1 MNCRNLV
8 LVIVFSSFLCL
19 VIACAAKQPSHP
31 EPDRGGTIVLDAGE
45 WTPVPVPNKVPS
57 PPTPAPPAL
66 APAPVSSIDVPE
78 GLVLITVQA
87 ETSLDYCF
95 TDIGYKSIKT
105 YADSD
110 GLVRI
115 VITPEGHQINCHDT
129 KGNVAVDNGSARYS
143 LLVNNVKLHFV
154 EPEEGGMYYLY
165 VCEDGR
171 VLPTRP

>member
-31 EPDRGGTIVLDAGE
+31 EPNSGTIVLDADEG
-45 WTPVPVPNKVPS
+45 TPVPVPNKVPS
-57 PPTPAPPAL
+57 PPTPAPPAP

-78 GLVLITVQA
+78 GLILITVRA
-87 ETSLDYCF
+87 ETSLGYCF
-95 TDIGYKSIKT
+95 TDIGYKSIKN

-110 GLVRI
+110 GLVRM
-115 VITPEGHQINCHDT
+115 VITPEDHQINCHDT
-129 KGNVAVDNGSARYS
+129 KGNVAVDKGSARYP
-143 LLVNNVKLHFV
+143 LWVNNTKLHFV
-154 EPEEGGMYYLY
+154 EPEEGGMYYMY

-171 VLPTRP
+171 VLPTKP